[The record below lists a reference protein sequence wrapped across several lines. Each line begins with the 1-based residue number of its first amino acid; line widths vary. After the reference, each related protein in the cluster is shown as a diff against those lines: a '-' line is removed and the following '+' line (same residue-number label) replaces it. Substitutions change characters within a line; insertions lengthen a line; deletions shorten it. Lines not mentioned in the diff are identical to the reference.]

1 MRVIKWISGFAFLF
15 IVSCSITKTL
25 FIQPDYFPKP
35 VYDFKN
41 NLPTTQKVLL
51 GQQLFYDPI
60 LSADNT
66 ISCSSCHSPFNGF
79 AHSDHD
85 LSHGIH
91 DQIGTR
97 NAPALMNLAWH
108 KNFMW
113 DGAIHHLDVQ
123 ALAPISHAKEMGSN
137 IQEVLTKL
145 KASPKY
151 RALFYKTYHDS
162 MISTERLLKVLAQ
175 FQLTLISDNSKYDS
189 VQRKSAVFS
198 EQEKKGYLLFK
209 KNCNSCH
216 TEPLFSTYNYAN
228 NGLATDSTLNDN
240 GRYAITQSPADSLTF
255 KIPSLR
261 NLSYTAPYMH
271 DGRFKTL
278 HQVLNHYTNG
288 IVHSATLDEKLGSPI
303 TLSGTEKV
311 DLIAFL
317 LSLNDRHFVF
327 NKQHSFPPEKNNSW
341 RRN

>member
-1 MRVIKWISGFAFLF
+1 MPAIKWIPAFVFLC
-15 IVSCSITKTL
+15 IVSCTITKTL
-25 FIQPDYFPKP
+25 FTQPDYFPKP
-35 VYDFKN
+35 VYDLKN
-41 NLPTTQKVLL
+41 NPLTTQQVLL
-51 GQQLFYDPI
+51 GRQLFYDPI

-66 ISCSSCHSPFNGF
+66 ISCATCHSPFNGF

-123 ALAPISHAKEMGSN
+123 ALAPISHAREMGSN

-145 KASPKY
+145 KAAPKY
-151 RALFYKTYHDS
+151 QALFYKTYHDS
-162 MISTERLLKVLAQ
+162 TISTERVLKTLAQ
-175 FQLTLISDNSKYDS
+175 FQLTLISDHSKYDS
-189 VQRKSAVFS
+189 VQRKTTVFS
-198 EQEKKGYLLFK
+198 AQEKKGYLLFK
-209 KNCNSCH
+209 KHCNSCH

-228 NGLATDSTLNDN
+228 NGLATDSTLNDK
-240 GRYAITQSPADSLTF
+240 GRYTISQNPADSLKF

-271 DGRFKTL
+271 DGRFNTL
-278 HQVLNHYTNG
+278 HEVLNHYTKG
-288 IVHSATLDEKLGSPI
+288 IIHSVTLNEELLSPI
-303 TLSGTEKV
+303 SLSGTEKV
-311 DLIAFL
+311 DLISFL
-317 LSLNDRHFVF
+317 LTLNDRRFIF
-327 NKQHSFPPEKNNSW
+327 NKQHSFPQEKK
-341 RRN
+341 